1 MKTGYVLIWN
11 IKDFH
16 ANGGGLDWTVVDCK
30 QEGLKL
36 INSLNKEWENK
47 FELLH
52 FGLCNS
58 VEEVVKEEV
67 VTKYKLKFS
76 SNLF

>member
-1 MKTGYVLIWN
+1 MKTGYILVWK
-11 IKDFH
+11 IKDFV
-16 ANGGGLDWTVVDCK
+16 ANGGGLDWKIVDCK

-52 FGLCNS
+52 FGFCNS
-58 VEEVVKEEV
+58 FMEVEKEEV
-67 VTKYKLKFS
+67 VTRYKLK
-76 SNLF
+76 